1 MAGGAVHFAAG
12 RVKAEKEVGIMH
24 IVVCVK
30 HVLDSTEI
38 RVDKKTGDLVLRGIP
53 AKINDYDKNAIEEA
67 VKIKKA
73 CGGEISLVSI
83 GPREAVKTLKSA
95 LAMGA
100 DNAYLLLLPPRQA
113 LDTRQTALVLGRMI
127 KKLGPVDMVLCGEV
141 SEDGYNSQ
149 TGARLAQRL
158 GLPQVSYVTKL
169 TCDGTGYEA
178 QRTLEDVVE
187 TVKGDFPV
195 VFTVNSG
202 INVPHLPTAIQIMK
216 VRMNRIQE
224 WKPGD
229 IGLEDQALS
238 ASAVKMLS
246 YEIPTQERKN
256 IILDGP
262 AEEAAGKLWE
272 CLQKEAV

>member
-1 MAGGAVHFAAG
+1 
-12 RVKAEKEVGIMH
+12 MH

-38 RVDKKTGDLVLRGIP
+38 RVDKKTKELVLRGIP
-53 AKINDYDKNAIEEA
+53 AKINDYDRNAIEEA
-67 VKIKKA
+67 VKIKKL

-83 GPREAVKTLKSA
+83 GPREAAKTLKGA

-100 DNAYLLLLPPRQA
+100 DNAYLLSLPPRQT
-113 LDTRQTALVLGRMI
+113 LDTRQTALLLSKMI
-127 KKLGPVDMVLCGEV
+127 EKLGAVDMVLCGEV

-158 GLPQVSYVTKL
+158 GLSQVSYITSL
-169 TCDGTGYEA
+169 SCSEAGYEA

-187 TVKGDFPV
+187 KVKGSFPA
-195 VFTVNSG
+195 VFTVNSS

-216 VRMNRIQE
+216 VRMNRIME
-224 WKPGD
+224 WKLTD
-229 IGLEDQALS
+229 IGVDEQILAVP
-238 ASAVKMLS
+238 AVKMLS
-246 YEIPTQERKN
+246 YEIPAQERKN
-256 IILDGP
+256 IILGGS
-262 AEEAAGKLWE
+262 AEEAAGKLWQ